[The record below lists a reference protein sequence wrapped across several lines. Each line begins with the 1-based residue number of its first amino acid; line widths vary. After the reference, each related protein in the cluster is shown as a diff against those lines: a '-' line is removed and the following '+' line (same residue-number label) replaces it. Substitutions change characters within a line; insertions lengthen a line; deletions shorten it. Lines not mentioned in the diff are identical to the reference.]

1 MRLEEGTLFLSG
13 DWSISGLGGS
23 FPDASF
29 EKVKRIDLSG
39 VSRMD
44 TYGALFVVK
53 VMERNGLSFGD
64 LEGLSPEFER
74 LIKIVAQRESVCPK
88 PKREPS
94 ASSFGY
100 RYLSFFD
107 FVGRL
112 FLEGILRLRDFEPRS
127 FFNDVQNM
135 GLRALP
141 IIGVLS
147 FLIGVVIAY
156 QSASQLARFGANIF
170 IVDLVVLSVVRELAP
185 LIVAVLISGR
195 SASSYTATLGLMK
208 VNEEIDFLEVM
219 GVSPYA
225 SLVLPR
231 ILSLTAMTPLL
242 VVFADLVG
250 IAGGMLVANGVLGIG
265 FGQFIRRMEAV
276 LLPHHFWAG
285 VVKAPF
291 FGFFVALV
299 GTWKGFSVEKR
310 AESVGFNVI
319 ESVVMSLFGVIVI
332 DAVFSV
338 VYRWLGI

>member
-1 MRLEEGTLFLSG
+1 
-13 DWSISGLGGS
+13 
-23 FPDASF
+23 
-29 EKVKRIDLSG
+29 
-39 VSRMD
+39 MD

-53 VMERNGLSFGD
+53 VMEGNGLSIGD
-64 LEGLSPEFER
+64 LRGLSPGFER
-74 LIKIVAQRESVCPK
+74 LIQIAIQREKACPR
-88 PKREPS
+88 PKRGVSVFPLV
-94 ASSFGY
+94 Y
-100 RYLSFFD
+100 RYLSFFG

-112 FLEGILRLRDFEPRS
+112 ALEGVLRIRDFEIRG
-127 FFNDVQNM
+127 FFNDIQNM

-141 IIGVLS
+141 IIGILS

-156 QSASQLARFGANIF
+156 QSAAQLARFGANIF

-231 ILSLTAMTPLL
+231 VLSLTIITPLL

-285 VVKAPF
+285 IVKAPF

-299 GTWKGFSVEKR
+299 GTWKGFSVEKK